1 MRQGSFGCP
10 VFCVKKERIIMA
22 RTTQTMTHRE
32 SLTQKAKAGRSNL
45 LLAIILT
52 LVNIVMLVAGG
63 DSMLLFSISVPYY
76 AVIFGV
82 ILGGQELMITGCVIA
97 GIILLAYFLCW
108 LFSKKHAGWLVAAL
122 VMMIVDTLALIG
134 FYLLA
139 QEISGI
145 LDLLFHALIIYYI
158 AAGISSSKK
167 LAALPPEVPVVMDPQ
182 IPVANS
188 VPLRRIDEDEK
199 CRILLE
205 NTYGTYRLVYRR
217 VKSVNQLVI
226 NNYVYDEVQYVIE
239 PAHTLTAILDGHKFE
254 VGYDG
259 RNYSY
264 FLVDGNEVE
273 KKMRLV

>member
-1 MRQGSFGCP
+1 
-10 VFCVKKERIIMA
+10 MA
-22 RTTQTMTHRE
+22 RTTQTKTYRE
-32 SLTQKAKAGRSNL
+32 SLEQKAKGGRSNL

-52 LVNIVMLVAGG
+52 VVNIVMLVAGG

-97 GIILLAYFLCW
+97 GIILIAYFLCW
-108 LFSKKHAGWLVAAL
+108 LFSKKHVGWLVAAL
-122 VMMIVDTLALIG
+122 VMLIVDTLALIG

-167 LAALPPEVPVVMDPQ
+167 LAALPPEVPVVVDPTEP
-182 IPVANS
+182 IANS
-188 VPLRRIDEDEK
+188 VPLRRIEEDEK
-199 CRILLE
+199 CRVLLE
-205 NTYGTYRLVYRR
+205 STYGMYRVVYRR

-226 NNYVYDEVQYVIE
+226 NNYIYDEVQYVIE

-259 RNYSY
+259 RNSSY

-273 KKMRLV
+273 KKVRLV